1 MFWFAWPKTGQ
12 IRHAERKSL
21 RQFNFVSCMLL
32 IAASV
37 LVVFSFQE
45 SGIRINSWRTATF
58 LAPLIIGCLCWLL
71 LFAWEWTVDRLWP
84 NILSMVPLRLIKR
97 RVYLAGTLSAL
108 LTGFPYFVIVFS
120 LPLRFQVVNQKSPI
134 SAGLGILPMVGST
147 AYVFYCCTSEPWF
160 CESIH
165 ANGTLVSNFGSM
177 VAGIVTGKKNRT
189 FLVLVAASCLMVIG
203 TACMSTLTDKIEVEA
218 KVYGF
223 QVFIGLGF
231 GLTVATSS
239 IVSVKCWP

>member
-1 MFWFAWPKTGQ
+1 MFWFAWPKTDQ
-12 IRHAERKSL
+12 IRHAERVSL
-21 RQFNFVSCMLL
+21 RQLDFVSSMLL

-45 SGIRINSWRTATF
+45 SGIKTNSWTTATF

-84 NILSMVPLRLIKR
+84 NIL
-97 RVYLAGTLSAL
+97 
-108 LTGFPYFVIVFS
+108 TGFPYFVIVFS
-120 LPLRFQVVNQKSPI
+120 LPLRFQVVNQKSPL

-147 AYVFYCCTSEPWF
+147 AYVFYCCTSDSWF
-160 CESIH
+160 CGSIH
-165 ANGTLVSNFGSM
+165 ANGTLVSSYGSM
-177 VAGIVTGKKNRT
+177 LAGIITGKKNRT
-189 FLVLVAASCLMVIG
+189 FPVLVAGSCLMVIG
-203 TACMSTLTDKIEVEA
+203 TAFMSTLTDTLEVEA

-223 QVFIGLGF
+223 QVFMGLGF

-239 IVSVKCWP
+239 IVSVKC